1 VFQPAGLT
9 EEVIFM
15 DSPGW
20 QWGCPPKDV
29 EDQLVTMKAVAEN
42 MGVAPDRCLERTAGG
57 GSAA

>member
-1 VFQPAGLT
+1 
-9 EEVIFM
+9 M